1 VTDLEEITLVA
12 ERIKPLLA
20 GHDPAV
26 QGAVLADLVG
36 LWLAG
41 FQVAGDP
48 DATRTLRATLLA
60 DHCSVVRQLTAVNA
74 LIIGTV
80 P

>member
-41 FQVAGDP
+41 HQVPGDAE
-48 DATRTLRATLLA
+48 ATRTLRAHLLA
-60 DHCSVVRQLTAVNA
+60 EHCAVVRQLTAVNA
-74 LIIGTV
+74 MIMGTV